1 LTDVVIFDRH
11 LYRYFKGSYALE
23 REVNTAFL
31 YFLFFDKNAEH
42 FVIFEKKNSRT
53 MESATRTIIILKIN
67 KIPYFID
74 GYI

>member
-23 REVNTAFL
+23 REVKTAFL

-42 FVIFEKKNSRT
+42 FVIFEKKTVEQWKVLPEQS
-53 MESATRTIIILKIN
+53 L
-67 KIPYFID
+67 F
-74 GYI
+74 